1 MRIQTAPVHQPK
13 AIALAA
19 FLLLAGQSAQAQAQA
34 QAQADQTIVVK
45 GQRASLEKAQD
56 IKRNADQIVDSIVAD
71 DIGKLPDANV
81 AEALQRITGVQI
93 SRNRGEGD
101 RVQVRG
107 LQQTQTLLN
116 GRVIFTAGKERGLSF
131 QDVPAEL
138 LAGVD
143 VYKAPTADLV
153 EGGIGGVIDM
163 RTRRPFDFAGSKI
176 AGTIK
181 GTHADLVGKSNVEGS
196 VLVSNRWKLDAGEF
210 GALLSVSTQKRSYR
224 FDTQDIGGPAALAD
238 GSGILAPT
246 GQWVA
251 YQFGERDRS
260 ALSAALQ
267 WRPSASAEYTLDWN
281 QTRLKTQSDIHGH
294 YASPF
299 WANFNAATGQ
309 GQLWPNGP
317 VTTDA
322 DGRFISGRFWGAS
335 MSTSSAVADDDTRT
349 SQVSL
354 AGKWKLSDATRVKA
368 ELNHTSSKYDR
379 FYNEVRLGTWA
390 DPATYVY
397 DIRTDLPSAYSP
409 EAQLTNPAQY
419 WADKTVYFRI
429 KNKGSDTAARADVD
443 HSMADGTVSRVRGGV
458 RLSDRQAESAE
469 VNALDGFW
477 PLTLADVPYVG
488 LIPQSDLLRKAGDGN
503 VPRQW
508 LGVTNAAWLRDPN
521 AVFAQFGRT
530 VPAFDPA
537 QTFDYQERSAAAYG
551 IVDLD
556 TTLAGRPL
564 TGNVGLRLVKTSID
578 RSYIDVAGARQSAS
592 SSDTDVLPSINLR
605 WEIQRDLVSR
615 VALSR
620 VITRPSFDQLTPS
633 LSLNVN
639 DRTGFRGN
647 PGLDK
652 LSANQFDATLE
663 YYLSPSDHVYAALFF
678 KQVKGFIQTSSSQ
691 VDVRGTTYTLSTP
704 SNGDD
709 GRIRGL
715 ELGYQA
721 FFKALPGV
729 GVQANATFIN
739 SSAPSPLT
747 GGTAPLEGLS
757 ERSANVVL
765 IYDRPSGFSA
775 RLAYNWRSDYNG
787 GARLTYPSN
796 DGRTAYTPVTA
807 KAYGV
812 VDAYLSYAF
821 KPGLKLALE
830 ANNLTR
836 TVRQTTYGDYRLP
849 ASTYVDDR
857 RYAISLNMDL

>member
-1 MRIQTAPVHQPK
+1 MNPRSVSAQQPH

-19 FLLLAGQSAQAQAQA
+19 FLMFVGQAAHAQ
-34 QAQADQTIVVK
+34 DQTIIVK

-143 VYKAPTADLV
+143 VYKAPSAELV

-163 RTRRPFDFAGSKI
+163 RTRRPFDFAGSKV

-181 GTHADLVGKSNVEGS
+181 GTHADLVGRSNVEGS
-196 VLVSNRWKLDAGEF
+196 VLLSNRWKLDAGEF
-210 GALLSVSTQKRSYR
+210 GALISLSTQKRNYR

-238 GSGILAPT
+238 GSGIQAPT
-246 GQWVA
+246 GQWLA

-260 ALSAALQ
+260 ALSSSLQ
-267 WRPSASAEYTLDWN
+267 WRPSAAAEYTLDLN
-281 QTRLKTQSDIHGH
+281 LTRLKNLSDIHGH

-299 WANFNAATGQ
+299 WANFDASVNQ
-309 GQLWPNGP
+309 GRLWPNGP

-322 DGRFISGRFWGAS
+322 EGRFVKGRFWGAS

-349 SQVSL
+349 SQLAL
-354 AGKWKLSDATRVKA
+354 AGKWKLSDATRMKA
-368 ELNHTSSKYDR
+368 ELNHTASQYDR
-379 FYNEVRLGTWA
+379 LYNEVRLGTWA
-390 DPATYVY
+390 DPVTYVF
-397 DIRTDLPSAYSP
+397 DLSTALPSAYSP
-409 EAQLTNPAQY
+409 EAQLGNPAQY
-419 WADKTVYFRI
+419 WADRSVYFRI
-429 KNKGSDTAARADVD
+429 KNKGSDTAVRADLD
-443 HSMADGTVSRVRGGV
+443 HSVADGLLSRMRAGV
-458 RLSDRQAESAE
+458 RLSDRRAESAE
-469 VNALDGFW
+469 VNALDSFW

-488 LIPQSDLLRKAGDGN
+488 LIPNDDLLRKAGDGQ

-508 LGVTNAAWLRDPN
+508 LGVTNAAWLRNPN

-530 VPAFDPA
+530 VPGFDPA
-537 QTFDYQERSAAAYG
+537 QTFEYQERSAAAYG
-551 IVDLD
+551 VVDLD
-556 TTLAGRPL
+556 TMLAGRPL

-578 RSYIDVAGARQSAS
+578 RSYIDTAGSRQGVSG
-592 SSDTDVLPSINLR
+592 SDTDVLPSVNLR
-605 WEIQRDLVSR
+605 WEIQRDLITR
-615 VALSR
+615 MALSR
-620 VITRPSFDQLTPS
+620 VITRPNFDQLTPS

-647 PGLDK
+647 PNLGK
-652 LSANQFDATLE
+652 LSANQLDATLE
-663 YYLSPSDHVYAALFF
+663 HYLSPSDHLYGALFY
-678 KQVKGFIQTSSSQ
+678 KQVKGFIQTASTSL
-691 VDVRGTTYTLSTP
+691 DVGGTTYTLSTP
-704 SNGDD
+704 SNGDN

-715 ELGYQA
+715 EVGYQA
-721 FFKALPGV
+721 FFKSLPGV
-729 GVQANATFIN
+729 GLQANATFIS

-757 ERSANVVL
+757 KRSANIVAL
-765 IYDRPSGFSA
+765 YDNPVGFSA
-775 RLAYNWRSDYNG
+775 RLAYNWRSDFNA
-787 GARLTYPSN
+787 GARLSYPGN
-796 DGRTAYTPVTA
+796 DGTIEYTPLTA

-812 VDAYLSYAF
+812 MDAYLSYTF
-821 KPGLKLALE
+821 KPGFRLALE

-836 TVRQTTYGDYRLP
+836 TVRQTTYSDYRLP
-849 ASTYVDDR
+849 AATYVDDR
-857 RYAISLNMDL
+857 RYAISLNVDL